1 MVCVGVFMQAII
13 EDGEFNAYRRS
24 ICPETRFRADEH
36 ALSTH
41 HEPVRS

>member
-1 MVCVGVFMQAII
+1 MQAII

-41 HEPVRS
+41 HESKKLSFQLIG